1 MACNLVRN
9 KKGEIHNVFTNEGQP
24 SILYNEI
31 DQVLQNKEASYSLYL
46 EMLYKV
52 EDGQLESLGTF
63 TPKNSQ
69 GELNLSINPK
79 AMALLSEA
87 STKIEDYVYKTKLLE
102 NGHRKE
108 ELQESLVDFLH
119 TIGVTISVV
128 DSIKDKD
135 GNKLDA
141 VGSADL
147 MNKIINVSKNK
158 QGETTLAEEAAHFMV
173 ELLKADS
180 NPLYK
185 SMHRLIEGYE
195 EYKEIS
201 DPGSFYH
208 KQYAGDIDMLKREA
222 IVKVISKHIFKNN
235 TALDSQEQDKDK
247 LSRLERWFDKV
258 LTFFNKLLGRV
269 DSNPYQQAAH
279 IILTN
284 KLAGVLRTDIEG
296 LKLPSDIFYQ
306 EDSDTNLT
314 PLEKLERDQVLF
326 KEAEVNAE
334 GNPYFEKLTQNAD
347 TKVIRYQYVG
357 PSTEE
362 FKTGDIVTKRMSDAS
377 SIKFNKQQ
385 SNFYSDPE
393 IEAYNKAWGKTRL
406 ESGTRVHNAME
417 DLVNIYAKN
426 SKETIADIQNKYPE
440 YNRQQFV
447 KLSLYANDLVK
458 QINTLNAKINK
469 EEGTTGKAAIRTE
482 MFLMNRKETM
492 GGTMDLIAFFND
504 GSAALFDYKSKTID
518 LSNAGAYINSK
529 GKVVLQKDL
538 WIQSADSYSL
548 QIGQYK
554 SALLNEYGVT
564 KIRQSRVIP
573 ILLNHKLDKNG
584 FPSKTINDLQIGV
597 EDNPFLEQ
605 LPVAGEETFIKNVD
619 KLIVAES
626 RRLDMLLKDRQK
638 AKSLELKRLDSKI
651 MISRK
656 ILQRL
661 QLDLNVDLVI
671 IEADRL
677 VKRVAKALNTEEE
690 ILANGESNI
699 DYMDETMLLESLNE
713 LKHFNNFTVIKDLVD
728 VYRAR
733 GEESKADELESRLK
747 VIGYDMG
754 NFIGLLK
761 DKMVERLIDITEK
774 EGIKG
779 IDTFNRKIGY
789 TTANWVS
796 RSNQSHPALRFI
808 HKLKSNVE
816 AKVIKIEKELAIEI
830 ATLQDA
836 LVAWGNENGYL
847 GASVYDALINQ
858 DTMSL
863 HTKFNS
869 QFSIDKNKALQNRDI
884 SWMKSYYEINEELYS
899 KKYEIFKTNAFRLIA
914 EQGGGTSRITRE
926 RAAWI
931 KKMNPKKSS
940 NAWFN
945 PNNPFI
951 KPKEIGNP
959 IIQQYLSA
967 DYLRIQSTPALK
979 NFYDFHIKRTREFLD
994 VMGLDKKYNFIA
1006 NVHKGLIDQLVESG
1020 MDMGQMG
1027 QAALDSF
1034 QVREHEMSF
1043 GVTDLDGNFL
1053 RHIPR
1058 YFTNEL
1064 VDSEGRHDPSLKSK
1078 ELGKSLYLLGSASY
1092 MHKYLNEIAPELLMM
1107 EALYKEGAIEE
1118 LLEDKKSHLV
1128 TVGEKTLKTLQQSN
1142 LDTITDFINA
1152 ELFGQHLKTP
1162 DAIKNVMGKD
1172 ISRTKTILQVKQ
1184 FHTISSLGLRGP
1196 VALAAFGAGFIGLQI
1211 QAAKGLYITKK
1222 NLFRAEKA
1230 YLSKD
1235 PKVRAIF
1242 EYFEIT
1248 LEDMSTRR
1256 ANLLSSTMKGKL
1268 MTTDRWFEFLARADR
1283 TLDAISATAM
1293 AMNYGVHPETGKLDL
1308 LKYLP
1313 KGTESLYD
1321 TIEFKENSKYTKVGV
1336 EDRYITKIPGV
1347 ENLEK
1352 DNNNWVSFRQKV
1364 DRIGSKVKGAVKSSD
1379 RYNSQNQLIN
1389 RLFMHYRSWLPGIA
1403 FERFGSLRYD
1413 HIMENF
1419 EQGTW
1424 NSLFA
1429 NIGPDKTFDSLQQVA
1444 DVELG
1449 ALQWIQNIGLDIA
1462 KIGVDVATF
1471 GRSGLYKQKTGKARL
1486 EFEAYLEQQQGNPE
1500 FDFKTKEEK
1509 EESFKKFI
1517 DMKQASMKGAMAEL
1531 RASILLAI
1539 AIMVIGG
1546 DYDDDGEKDIRQT
1559 WAGRQLYSVL
1569 NRTYREVALFWDPTE
1584 LTGPRA
1590 TGIPLVGFGKNL
1602 YNLAQN
1608 SIDQMGDDLFGQNN
1622 KEDRTGRGYYT
1633 FKMAPGVGGIANVFE
1648 IYKKTE

>member
-9 KKGEIHNVFTNEGQP
+9 QKGEIHNVFTDEGKP

-46 EMLYKV
+46 EMLYKA
-52 EDGQLESLGTF
+52 DKGQLNSLGNF
-63 TPKNSQ
+63 VPKNSQ
-69 GELNLSINPK
+69 GEINLSLNPK
-79 AMALLSEA
+79 AMSLIAEA
-87 STKIEDYVYKTKLLE
+87 TNNIPDYIYKTKVLE
-102 NGHRKE
+102 NESKRE
-108 ELQESLVDFLH
+108 ELNESLVDFLN
-119 TIGVTISVV
+119 TIGVNLNVV
-128 DSIKDKD
+128 DQVRDKD
-135 GNKLDA
+135 GNVLDA

-147 MNKIINVSKNK
+147 LNKIVNVSKTRS
-158 QGETTLAEEAAHFMV
+158 GVDTLAEEAAHFVTEM
-173 ELLKADS
+173 LRSDN

-185 SMHRLIEGYE
+185 SMYRMIENYQ

-201 DPGSFYH
+201 DPNSFYY
-208 KQYAGDIDMLKREA
+208 KQYAGDLDKLKREA
-222 IVKVISKHIFKNN
+222 IAKVISKHIFKNE
-235 TALDSQEQDKDK
+235 TTLDSQELDKSK
-247 LSRLERWFDKV
+247 VSRLERWFDKV
-258 LTFFNKLLGRV
+258 LAFLNKLLGKV
-269 DSNPYQQAAH
+269 NSNPYQNAAY
-279 IILTN
+279 IILNN
-284 KLAGVLRTDIEG
+284 KLDSVLRTNLDG
-296 LKLPSDIFYQ
+296 LKLPNEIFYQ
-306 EDSDTNLT
+306 ENSTTNLT
-314 PLEKLERDQVLF
+314 PLEKLERDQTLF
-326 KEAEVNAE
+326 KEAEVNVE
-334 GNPYFEKLTQNAD
+334 NNSYFKKISQNGD

-357 PSTEE
+357 PNTPE
-362 FKTGDIVTKRMSDAS
+362 FSTGDIITKRMSDAA

-385 SNFYSDPE
+385 PKFYSDPE
-393 IEAYNKAWGKTRL
+393 IEAYNKAWGKTRT
-406 ESGTRVHNAME
+406 EAGTRVHNVME

-426 SKETIADIQNKYPE
+426 SEQTIAEIQNKYPE
-440 YNRQQFV
+440 YSRQQFL

-469 EEGTTGKAAIRTE
+469 EEGTKGKATIRTE

-504 GSAALFDYKSKTID
+504 GSAAIFDYKSKVID
-518 LSNAGAYINSK
+518 VSKAGAYINSK
-529 GKVVLQKDL
+529 GKVILKRDL
-538 WIQSADSYSL
+538 WIENVDTYSL

-554 SALLNEYGVT
+554 SALINEYGVT

-573 ILLNHKLDKNG
+573 ILLNYKLKPDG
-584 FPSKTINDLQIGV
+584 FPSNTVNDLQIGV
-597 EDNPFLEQ
+597 EDNPFLEL
-605 LPVAGEETFIKNVD
+605 LPVADEQTFIKNVD
-619 KLIVAES
+619 KLITAEN
-626 RRLDMLLKDRQK
+626 RRLDMLLKERQK

-661 QLDLNVDLVI
+661 QLDQNVDLVI

-677 VKRVAKALNTEEE
+677 VKRVVKALNTEEK
-690 ILANGESNI
+690 ILVNGEENI
-699 DYMDETMLLESLNE
+699 DYMDETRLLESLNE
-713 LKHFNNFTVIKDLVD
+713 LKHFNNFTAIKDLVD
-728 VYRAR
+728 MYRAR
-733 GEESKADELESRLK
+733 GEENKANELETRLK
-747 VIGYDMG
+747 IIGYDMS
-754 NFIGLLK
+754 NVINLLK
-761 DKMVERLIDITEK
+761 DKMVERLIDLTEK
-774 EGIKG
+774 QGIKG

-816 AKVIKIEKELAIEI
+816 AKVIKIEKELAAEI
-830 ATLQDA
+830 AVLQDD
-836 LVAWGNENGYL
+836 LIEWGNSNGYP
-847 GASVYDALINQ
+847 GPSVYDALINQ

-869 QFSIDKNKALQNRDI
+869 QFNIDKNKALQDRDLT
-884 SWMKSYYEINEELYS
+884 WMKSHYEINEELYT
-899 KKYEIFKTNAFRLIA
+899 KKYEIFKTNAFRLID
-914 EQGGGTSRITRE
+914 EQGGGKTRVAKE
-926 RAAWI
+926 RAAWV
-931 KKMNPKKSS
+931 KKMNPKKSN

-959 IIQQYLSA
+959 IIQKYLSK

-979 NFYDFHIKRTREFLD
+979 NFYDFHIKRTAEYLD
-994 VMGLDKKYNFIA
+994 IMGLDKKYNFIA
-1006 NVHKGLIDQLVESG
+1006 NVHKGLVDQLVESG
-1020 MDMGQMG
+1020 FNMGQMG
-1027 QAALDSF
+1027 QAALDKF
-1034 QVREHEMSF
+1034 QMREHEMSF

-1053 RHIPR
+1053 RHVPR

-1078 ELGKSLYLLGSASY
+1078 ELGKSLYLLGSAAY

-1142 LDTITDFINA
+1142 LETITDFINA

-1162 DAIKNVMGKD
+1162 DAVKSVMGKD
-1172 ISRTKTILQVKQ
+1172 VSRTKTILQVKQ
-1184 FHTISSLGLRGP
+1184 FHTIASLGLRGP

-1211 QAAKGLYITKK
+1211 QAAKGLYINKK
-1222 NLFRAEKA
+1222 NLLRAEKA
-1230 YLSKD
+1230 YFTKD
-1235 PKVRAIF
+1235 PKLRAIF

-1256 ANLLSSTMKGKL
+1256 ADLLSSTVKGKL

-1283 TLDAISATAM
+1283 TLDAISATAL

-1313 KGTESLYD
+1313 EGTKSLYD
-1321 TIEFKENSKYTKVGV
+1321 IIEVKENPKYTKVGV

-1347 ENLEK
+1347 ENLEN
-1352 DNNNWVSFRQKV
+1352 DNNNWINFRQKV
-1364 DRIGSKVKGAVKSSD
+1364 DRIGSKVKGAVKSED

-1403 FERFGSLRYD
+1403 FERFGKLRYD
-1413 HIMENF
+1413 HVMENF

-1429 NIGPDKTFDSLQQVA
+1429 NIGPDKTFDSLQQVI
-1444 DVELG
+1444 DIELG
-1449 ALQWIQNIGLDIA
+1449 ALEWVQNIGLDVV
-1462 KIGVDVATF
+1462 KIGTDVATF
-1471 GRSGLYKQKTGKARL
+1471 GAFGLYQQKDGKARL

-1500 FDFKTKEEK
+1500 FDFKTKEAK
-1509 EESFKKFI
+1509 ELAYIKFV
-1517 DMKQASMKGAMAEL
+1517 DMKQASIKGAMAEL
-1531 RASILLAI
+1531 RAAILLAL
-1539 AIMVIGG
+1539 AIMMLGG
-1546 DYDDDGEKDIRQT
+1546 DWDDDGEKDIRQT

-1590 TGIPLVGFGKNL
+1590 TGIPLVGFGKNIW
-1602 YNLAQN
+1602 NFAGN
-1608 SIDQMGDDLFGQNN
+1608 TIDQMGDDLFGQDDDG
-1622 KEDRTGRGYYT
+1622 DRTGRGYYL
-1633 FKMAPGVGGIANVFE
+1633 FKMSPGIGGIANLFE
-1648 IYKKTE
+1648 VYKKTE